1 MTCLARLEL
10 TVVPAIVAALWL
22 LGALVLVWVV
32 RNHRF
37 AGKPAFVA
45 AFAAMLW
52 WLAAVALELAAQ
64 GLTCKVTWAL
74 SAWPAITLLPTAWAF
89 FVFDYTMNT
98 KPGPKPVRR
107 LCYFGL
113 PSAASIIALTN
124 GWHHL
129 LYGTGTHLVT
139 EGADAFVAFDHGP
152 LFYLIASC
160 LYIFAASAVGFLA
173 YAFVKAERNIRPFLA
188 ILILITLAPL
198 AANVAYIR
206 WGFTIL
212 GFDPTSFMFSGV
224 LIAFSWL
231 LANNRLMDTEAL
243 GRDLLFYATHDPVIV
258 MDAAGRFSGANPAAQ
273 ALFGDKMP
281 AYGEDLGQL
290 DKIGPILRH
299 LADTGEM
306 ECPDPVSFGDRIYD
320 PRALPIASPIQT
332 KSNLMGWS
340 VSLVDITERERS
352 AEALRDALVRAEA
365 ANHAKSEFLA
375 VISHE
380 LRTPLTSVKGGLDLA
395 LSGVAGEISDPIRKL
410 LTIAGKNSVRLTR
423 LIDDILDLQ
432 KLDLNEISLDFQDVD
447 PTEFLRE
454 TVQELE
460 THATGKNVRL
470 TVVSDDEPRRVSID
484 PDRLKQVVG
493 NVLSNAVKFSP
504 KDGVVECAISER
516 GPTLRMSIRDHGIGI
531 PEGSEDKVFGRFNQ
545 VDGSSTRSSGG
556 SGLGMHIAK
565 LLIERMGGSI
575 SYESHLGEGT
585 TFFIDM
591 PLLPLD
597 DQAEVPARKLAS

>member
-1 MTCLARLEL
+1 MNCLARLEL
-10 TVVPAIVAALWL
+10 TVVPATVAALWL
-22 LGALVLVWVV
+22 LGALVLVWVA

-37 AGKPAFVA
+37 AGKRSFIVAFT
-45 AFAAMLW
+45 AMLW
-52 WLAAVALELAAQ
+52 WLAAVALELTAQ
-64 GLTCKVTWAL
+64 GLSCKITWAL
-74 SAWPAITLLPTAWAF
+74 SAWPAIMLMPMAWAF
-89 FVFDYTMNT
+89 FVFDYTMNIR
-98 KPGPKPVRR
+98 PGPKPLR
-107 LCYFGL
+107 LLGFVSLPTAAGL
-113 PSAASIIALTN
+113 IALTN
-124 GWHHL
+124 PWHHL
-129 LYGTGTHLVT
+129 LYGTDTRLVT
-139 EGADAFVAFDHGP
+139 EGTQTFVVFDHGP
-152 LFYLIASC
+152 LFYAIASW

-198 AANVAYIR
+198 AANVAYIY

-212 GFDPTSFMFSGV
+212 GFDPTSFMFTGV

-258 MDAAGRFSGANPAAQ
+258 MDACGRFAGANPAAQ
-273 ALFGDKMP
+273 ALFADQMP
-281 AYGEDLGQL
+281 GHGEDLGHL
-290 DKIGPILRH
+290 DKIGPILAH
-299 LADTGEM
+299 LADTGELD
-306 ECPDPVSFGDRIYD
+306 CPDPVSFGERIYD
-320 PRALPIASPIQT
+320 ARALPIASPIQT

-340 VSLVDITERERS
+340 VSLVDITEREHS

-395 LSGVAGEISDPIRKL
+395 LSGVAGEISDPIRRL
-410 LTIAGKNSVRLTR
+410 LTIAGKNSVRLSR

-432 KLDLNEISLDFQDVD
+432 KLDLNEMSLDFQDVD
-447 PTEFLRE
+447 PTDFLRE

-460 THATGKNVRL
+460 AHASEAQVRL
-470 TVVSDDEPRRVSID
+470 TVDSDDEPRRVNID
-484 PDRLKQVVG
+484 PFRMKQVVG

-516 GPTLRMSIRDHGIGI
+516 GTTVRMTVRDHGIGI

-545 VDGSSTRSSGG
+545 VDGSSTRASGG

-575 SYESHLGEGT
+575 SYESRLGEGT
-585 TFFIDM
+585 IFYIDM
-591 PLLPLD
+591 PLLPLAD
-597 DQAEVPARKLAS
+597 CDQEPARRMAS

>member
-10 TVVPAIVAALWL
+10 TVVPATVAALWL

-37 AGKPAFVA
+37 AGKRAFVV
-45 AFAAMLW
+45 AFIAMLW
-52 WLAAVALELAAQ
+52 WLAAVGFELAAQ
-64 GLTCKVTWAL
+64 GLSCKVTWAL
-74 SAWPAITLLPTAWAF
+74 SAWPAIMLMPMAWAF
-89 FVFDYTMNT
+89 FVFDYTMNIR
-98 KPGPKPVRR
+98 PGPKPLRR
-107 LCYFGL
+107 LFCIGL
-113 PSAASIIALTN
+113 PAAAGLVALTN
-124 GWHHL
+124 PWHHL
-129 LYGTGTHLVT
+129 LYGTDTRLVT
-139 EGADAFVAFDHGP
+139 EGTLTFVVFDHGP
-152 LFYLIASC
+152 LFYAIASW

-173 YAFVKAERNIRPFLA
+173 YAFVKAEKNIRPFLA

-198 AANVAYIR
+198 AANVAYIY

-212 GFDPTSFMFSGV
+212 GFDPTSFMFTGV

-243 GRDLLFYATHDPVIV
+243 ARDLLFYATHDPVIV
-258 MDAAGRFSGANPAAQ
+258 MDAAGQFAGANAAAQ
-273 ALFGDKMP
+273 ALFADQMP
-281 AYGEDLGQL
+281 ELGEDLGQL

-299 LADTGEM
+299 LAETGEM
-306 ECPDPVSFGDRIYD
+306 DCPDPVSFGDRIYD
-320 PRALPIASPIQT
+320 PRALPITSPIQT

-340 VSLVDITERERS
+340 VPLVDITERERS

-395 LSGVAGEISDPIRKL
+395 LSGVAGDISDPVRKL
-410 LTIAGKNSVRLTR
+410 LRIAEKNSVRLTR

-432 KLDLNEISLDFQDVD
+432 KLDLSEMSLDFQDID
-447 PTEFLRE
+447 PTDFLRE
-454 TVQELE
+454 TAQELE
-460 THATGKNVRL
+460 AHAAESNVRL
-470 TVVSDDEPRRVSID
+470 TVDADDEPRRVNID
-484 PDRLKQVVG
+484 PFRLKQVVG

-504 KDGVVECAISER
+504 EDGVVECAVSER
-516 GPTLRMSIRDHGIGI
+516 GTTLRMSIRDHGIGI

-597 DQAEVPARKLAS
+597 GYAETPARRMAS

>member
-10 TVVPAIVAALWL
+10 TVVPATVAALWL
-22 LGALVLVWVV
+22 LGALVLAWVV

-37 AGKPAFVA
+37 AGKRSFIVAFV
-45 AFAAMLW
+45 AMLW
-52 WLAAVALELAAQ
+52 WLAAVALELASQ
-64 GLTCKVTWAL
+64 GLDCKVTWAL
-74 SAWPAITLLPTAWAF
+74 SAWPAIMLMPMAWAF
-89 FVFDYTMNT
+89 FIFDYAMNT
-98 KPGPKPVRR
+98 KPGAKPFRR
-107 LCYFGL
+107 LCFLIL
-113 PSAASIIALTN
+113 PTAAGIIALSN
-124 GWHHL
+124 PWHHL
-129 LYGTGTHLVT
+129 LYGTNTRLMT
-139 EGADAFVAFDHGP
+139 EGTQSFVVFDHGP
-152 LFYLIASC
+152 LFYAIASW

-198 AANVAYIR
+198 AANVAYIY
-206 WGFTIL
+206 WGFTIF
-212 GFDPTSFMFSGV
+212 GFDPTSFMFTGV

-243 GRDLLFYATHDPVIV
+243 GRDLLFYATQDPVIV
-258 MDAAGRFSGANPAAQ
+258 MDAAGHLAGANPAAL
-273 ALFGDKMP
+273 ALFADEMP
-281 AYGEDLGQL
+281 EIGEDLGQL
-290 DKIGPILRH
+290 DKIGPILRT
-299 LADTGEM
+299 LAETGKLT
-306 ECPDPVSFGDRIYD
+306 CPDPVSFGDQIYD

-332 KSNLMGWS
+332 KSNFLGWS

-395 LSGVAGEISDPIRKL
+395 LSGVAGEVSDPIRKL
-410 LTIAGKNSVRLTR
+410 LRIAEKNSVRLTR

-432 KLDLNEISLDFQDVD
+432 KLDLNEISLDFQDID

-454 TVQELE
+454 TTQELE
-460 THATGKNVRL
+460 AHASEADVRL
-470 TVVSDDEPRRVSID
+470 TVDSDDEPRRVNID
-484 PDRLKQVVG
+484 PFRMKQVVG

-504 KDGVVECAISER
+504 KGGVVECAISER
-516 GPTLRMSIRDHGIGI
+516 AGTLRMSIRDHGVGI
-531 PEGSEDKVFGRFNQ
+531 PEGSEDKVFGRFDQ
-545 VDGSSTRSSGG
+545 VDGSSTRASGG

-575 SYESHLGEGT
+575 SYESHLGEGS

-591 PLLPLD
+591 PLLPLEE
-597 DQAEVPARKLAS
+597 QAEEPARKLAS